1 MTYDMK
7 RLSTIMDG
15 VASLIGESNEIKRIN
30 LNVVKGDA
38 DEVSLSVAFS
48 PLTEQIP
55 LRLEDG
61 LGGARATVKD
71 QGGVRPLDTALAAQ
85 EQQQPRLLRDGLVL
99 AELTEA
105 RPTRNGTAAVCFSI
119 IEGEDI
125 GRKIY
130 KGFGPHAFSGHDFGK
145 LLDALGVN
153 DIEKAIGKKL
163 YITIKTRQS
172 RSMRAAMEN
181 EVVGFAPAFVPPQPA
196 NLPGTA
202 PASPSE
208 PRSIADMMRQAA
220 SLLNQMREA
229 ASLDGK
235 ALDQGGEDQAH
246 QDYAD
251 AEAELKAVLGEI
263 RQEDIMARS
272 RLHRE
277 QEARGRAL
285 AHLREVMR
293 RDSHAE
299 TLVLVQRA
307 IHALEQAG

>member
-1 MTYDMK
+1 MAYDMK

-38 DEVSLSVAFS
+38 EEVCLSVAFS
-48 PLTEQIP
+48 PLTEQLP

-85 EQQQPRLLRDGLVL
+85 EQKRLLRDGLVL
-99 AELTEA
+99 AQVTEA

-153 DIEKAIGKKL
+153 DIEKAIGKKP

-172 RSMRAAMEN
+172 RSMRVAMEN

-208 PRSIADMMRQAA
+208 PRSIADMALHAERLLDEMRQAA
-220 SLLNQMREA
+220 SL
-229 ASLDGK
+229 DGA

-251 AEAELKAVLGEI
+251 AEAEMSAVLGEI